1 MITLLV
7 EIGGNTVE
15 GKDLTLDFEGGRT
28 ATDGHH
34 LDGVLADNEDALSLR
49 HIYRQQRRG
58 HLFIF

>member
-34 LDGVLADNEDALSLR
+34 LDGVLADDEDALRLR
-49 HIYRQQRRG
+49 YIYRQ
-58 HLFIF
+58 